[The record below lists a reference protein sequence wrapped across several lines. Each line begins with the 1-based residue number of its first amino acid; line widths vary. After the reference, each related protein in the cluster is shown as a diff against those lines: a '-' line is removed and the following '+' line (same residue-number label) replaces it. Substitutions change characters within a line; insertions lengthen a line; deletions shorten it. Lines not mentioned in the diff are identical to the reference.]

1 MTRGNASNVVVQMAQ
16 GVSDFDDTCL
26 DCHRNTA
33 WLHHSLHL
41 LLVALSQLFFLGA
54 DAGPFAVPTPWAY
67 VDSASHNKTAIFLM
81 AHFGSRVL
89 LILPVYFLCCLLF
102 KSYIHRIVYIIAM
115 LALLGGWP
123 AVLVNIVFQ
132 IGGYVVNWPPSYY
145 LFPHQIFNFDWASVG
160 FVHLLVIAL
169 LSKHDS
175 KWWAGPLYAA
185 FGQVMMDNLGMVAG
199 ICFFLAW
206 LYRRSYRG
214 IYSISPVWWRVGSHH
229 ADVRLFW
236 AHANGTCGDGLGCRA
251 DGNYFWSSGL
261 AWLLLGDN
269 GEV

>member
-1 MTRGNASNVVVQMAQ
+1 MSNQSWIKPIPLTIFLVGALLVVMTRGNASNVVVQMAQ

-199 ICFFLAW
+199 ICFFW
-206 LYRRSYRG
+206 HG
-214 IYSISPVWWRVGSHH
+214 FT
-229 ADVRLFW
+229 ADLTGGHLF
-236 AHANGTCGDGLGCRA
+236 N
-251 DGNYFWSSGL
+251 
-261 AWLLLGDN
+261 
-269 GEV
+269 